1 MLKQIFKKNVPQK
14 ILFDLLEQICLK
26 TDKYYMIDMNAY
38 KKMLFYKLNEP
49 LVKELEDYYHASK
62 LFYIQREMT
71 YNSFINIVRHICKIN
86 NIAYT
91 SDMKYNESKYTIVYN
106 IYIG

>member
-14 ILFDLLEQICLK
+14 LLFDLLEQICLK

-62 LFYIQREMT
+62 MFYIQREMT

-86 NIAYT
+86 NIIYT
-91 SDMKYNESKYTIVYN
+91 SEMKYNESKYTIVYN
-106 IYIG
+106 IYVG